1 VIFMTMQQ
9 LEALIQEAELF
20 VPTNRVL
27 LWTQVKDA
35 VNIIVDTTLQIL
47 SKTADEIESQCGQR
61 PQRRSYHGCRS
72 RCDGLLRVRGFQQ
85 NLFFEPR
92 DAGLNWPERLEELID
107 FAHTLSR
114 LPTDSI
120 KPAIEAAL

>member
-1 VIFMTMQQ
+1 
-9 LEALIQEAELF
+9 
-20 VPTNRVL
+20 
-27 LWTQVKDA
+27 VKDA

-61 PQRRSYHGCRS
+61 PK
-72 RCDGLLRVRGFQQ
+72 DGPIMGAGADATVFFGFEEGRPYVGFQQ